1 MYACL
6 NINLFKKKMET
17 ALLRCTVLFTVV
29 YLTAVFFLKMSSGFI
44 EQDNPE
50 ELPLPPR
57 EGLLALEHIEG
68 VYLSVKPSGGGGGGD
83 KKVSK
88 KDTFFFFSCFKG
100 KIGADGQ
107 S

>member
-1 MYACL
+1 
-6 NINLFKKKMET
+6 MET

-68 VYLSVKPSGGGGGGD
+68 VYLSVKPSGGGD

-88 KDTFFFFSCFKG
+88 KDTFFFFLF
-100 KIGADGQ
+100 Q
-107 S
+107 R

>member
-1 MYACL
+1 
-6 NINLFKKKMET
+6 MET

-68 VYLSVKPSGGGGGGD
+68 VYLSVKPSGGGGRGGGAET
-83 KKVSK
+83 KKSLRK
-88 KDTFFFFSCFKG
+88 TLFFFSCFKG